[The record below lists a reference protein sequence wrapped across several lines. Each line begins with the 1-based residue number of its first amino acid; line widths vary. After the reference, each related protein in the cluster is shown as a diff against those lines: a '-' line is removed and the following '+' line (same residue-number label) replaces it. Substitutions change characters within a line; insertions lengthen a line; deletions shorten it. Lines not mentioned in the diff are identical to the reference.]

1 MVIAVGAGAGSR
13 VLPDLR
19 AAKCSGDWRKTL
31 ALGAPSPYVSR
42 SGTPSREMTQT
53 RPHMLLRVRRTIV
66 RGSWPTSSS
75 NRIGSEPSPRVSNGA
90 QVAL

>member
-1 MVIAVGAGAGSR
+1 MVRAIAPDRGLASCLTFVPQTAMVMGERPSR
-13 VLPDLR
+13 S
-19 AAKCSGDWRKTL
+19 AARR
-31 ALGAPSPYVSR
+31 PMFPR
-42 SGTPSREMTQT
+42 SGTLSREMTQT

-75 NRIGSEPSPRVSNGA
+75 NRIGSKPSPRASNGA